1 MTVFFPLMWV
11 RVTQS
16 HRNWCHSKAWVRW
29 VCWRAIKIQ
38 LSPPHRKVGLSLEW
52 RNEGVVDDESGDDN
66 RNELTSEREVYS
78 RHDCRRGWRNES
90 GKSVTI
96 YFTVKSLLCAVDHL
110 NTSSNLLF
118 ARSIYSR
125 PYRRWLLTVD
135 GITVVHVSGVRF
147 HCYYATAR
155 RERGISVAFL
165 RPSVSQTAHR
175 VHSE

>member
-38 LSPPHRKVGLSLEW
+38 LSPPHRKVALSLEW

-96 YFTVKSLLCAVDHL
+96 YFTVKSLLCG
-110 NTSSNLLF
+110 
-118 ARSIYSR
+118 R
-125 PYRRWLLTVD
+125 PSWYVFKLTVRPVYILAAIQTLTVD
-135 GITVVHVSGVRF
+135 CWWNYSGSCIRSSVSLLL
-147 HCYYATAR
+147 CR